1 MAQLRDV
8 AIVGAGVLGLA
19 AGRAVA
25 ARGRDAVILEQAEI
39 GHPGS
44 GSKGSCRIF
53 RVGYR
58 EPGYVT
64 AALQARDLWRTL
76 ETASGRQILYPRPQL
91 TFGTGMRSI
100 QEAMIAAG
108 APCELIPA
116 AEAARRFPAIAA
128 DGPALLEPDSA
139 VIAADQAL
147 AALVAGDAE
156 IRTGIRVTRMSDDGR
171 QVTLQTTAGD
181 FRARIVIVTA
191 GPWSGGLLATAG
203 VPLPGR
209 PVLEQVAYLRSPQA
223 DRDAGAGD
231 TASLPDNA
239 SAADTASL
247 PDAASA
253 PIFICHADQVPYGL
267 PVPGSPLYKIGI
279 HQSGPATDPDA
290 QDDSA
295 DFGLIRAL
303 AHVARR
309 YLPGYDPEPVAT
321 ERCIYDNS
329 PDEDFIVDRIGN
341 VVIGCGTSGHGFK
354 FGPLLGEWLADL
366 ATGSPDFAC
375 GASARQTQLDS
386 QLAQR
391 FTIGR
396 FRQPH

>member
-64 AALQARDLWRTL
+64 AALQARGLWRAL
-76 ETASGRQILYPRPQL
+76 ETASGRQILHPRPQL
-91 TFGTGMRSI
+91 TFGTGMGDI

-116 AEAARRFPAIAA
+116 AEAARRFPTIAA
-128 DGPALLEPDSA
+128 DGPVLLEPDSA

-147 AALVAGDAE
+147 AALAAGDAE

-181 FRARIVIVTA
+181 IRARTVIVTA

-223 DRDAGAGD
+223 DRD
-231 TASLPDNA
+231 T
-239 SAADTASL
+239 
-247 PDAASA
+247 

-295 DFGLIRAL
+295 DWGLIRAL
-303 AHVARR
+303 ARVARR

-366 ATGSPDFAC
+366 ATGRPDFAC
-375 GASARQTQLDS
+375 GAGVRQSQLDP

-391 FTIGR
+391 FTIRR

>member
-39 GHPGS
+39 GHPRS

-53 RVGYR
+53 RIGYR
-58 EPGYVT
+58 DPGYVT
-64 AALQARDLWRTL
+64 AALQARDLWHAL
-76 ETASGRQILYPRPQL
+76 ETASGRQILHPRPQL
-91 TFGTGMRSI
+91 TFGAGMRSI
-100 QEAMIAAG
+100 QEAIIAAG
-108 APCELIPA
+108 APCEFMPA

-128 DGPALLEPDSA
+128 GGPVLLEPDSA

-147 AALVAGDAE
+147 AALAAGDAE
-156 IRTGIRVTRMSDDGR
+156 IRTGIRVTRVSDDGR
-171 QVTLQTTAGD
+171 QVTLQTTAGEV
-181 FRARIVIVTA
+181 RARTAVITA

-203 VPLPGR
+203 VRIPGR
-209 PVLEQVAYLRSPQA
+209 PVLEQVAYLRAARA
-223 DRDAGAGD
+223 DGDASRADGD
-231 TASLPDNA
+231 A
-239 SAADTASL
+239 SAAAPASSA
-247 PDAASA
+247 DADGA

-279 HQSGPATDPDA
+279 HQSGPATDPDV

-295 DFGLIRAL
+295 DSGLIGAL
-303 AHVARR
+303 ARVTRR
-309 YLPGYDPEPVAT
+309 YLPGYDPEPVTT

-341 VVIGCGTSGHGFK
+341 IVIGCGTSGHGFK
-354 FGPLLGEWLADL
+354 FGPLLGEWLAGL
-366 ATGSPDFAC
+366 ATGIPDLAC
-375 GASARQTQLDS
+375 GTGVPPSQLDP

-391 FTIGR
+391 FTVRR
-396 FRQPH
+396 FRQAH

>member
-64 AALQARDLWRTL
+64 AALQARDSWRAL
-76 ETASGRQILYPRPQL
+76 ETASGRQILHPRLQL

-100 QEAMIAAG
+100 QEAMIGAG
-108 APCELIPA
+108 APCEVMPA

-128 DGPALLEPDSA
+128 GGPVLLEPDSA

-147 AALVAGDAE
+147 AALAAGEAE
-156 IRTGIRVTRMSDDGR
+156 IRTGIRVTRVSDDGR
-171 QVTLQTTAGD
+171 QVTLQTTAGEV
-181 FRARIVIVTA
+181 RARTAVITA
-191 GPWSGGLLATAG
+191 GPWSSGLLATAG
-203 VPLPGR
+203 VPIPGR
-209 PVLEQVAYLRSPQA
+209 PVLEQVAYLRA
-223 DRDAGAGD
+223 ARAGGE
-231 TASLPDNA
+231 A
-239 SAADTASL
+239 SADAPASSADA
-247 PDAASA
+247 DSA

-290 QDDSA
+290 QDDTA
-295 DFGLIRAL
+295 DSGLISAL
-303 AHVARR
+303 ARVTRR
-309 YLPGYDPEPVAT
+309 YLPAFDPEPVAT
-321 ERCIYDNS
+321 ERCVYDNS
-329 PDEDFIVDRIGN
+329 PDEDFIIDRIGN

-354 FGPLLGEWLADL
+354 FGPLLGEWLAGL
-366 ATGSPDFAC
+366 ATGLPDP
-375 GASARQTQLDS
+375 ARGTSLPQSQLDPR
-386 QLAQR
+386 LARR
-391 FTIGR
+391 FTIRR

>member
-8 AIVGAGVLGLA
+8 AIIGGGLLGLA
-19 AGRAVA
+19 AGRAIA
-25 ARGRDAVILEQAEI
+25 ARGRDVVILEQAET
-39 GHPGS
+39 GHSRS

-53 RVGYR
+53 RIGYR
-58 EPGYVT
+58 EPSYVA
-64 AALQARDLWRTL
+64 AALQSRELWRDL
-76 ETASGRQILYPRPQL
+76 EAASGRRILHPRPHL
-91 TFGTGMRSI
+91 TFGSGMRTVR
-100 QEAMIAAG
+100 EAMIAAG
-108 APCELIPA
+108 APCELISA

-128 DGPALLEPDSA
+128 GGPALLEPESA

-147 AALVAGDAE
+147 AALATDSAE
-156 IRTGIRVTRMSDDGR
+156 TRTGIRVTRLSDDGR
-171 QVTLQTTAGD
+171 QVTLQTTAGAV
-181 FRARIVIVTA
+181 RARTAIVTA
-191 GPWSGGLLATAG
+191 GPWSSALLASVG

-223 DRDAGAGD
+223 DANG
-231 TASLPDNA
+231 
-239 SAADTASL
+239 
-247 PDAASA
+247 SA

-290 QDDSA
+290 QDESA
-295 DFGLIRAL
+295 DRGLMSAL
-303 AHVARR
+303 ARVARR

-366 ATGSPDFAC
+366 ATGEAQSP
-375 GASARQTQLDS
+375 LDPE
-386 QLAQR
+386 LAQR
-391 FTIGR
+391 FAIRR
-396 FRQPH
+396 FRHRHEASPHGYRPHRPH

>member
-8 AIVGAGVLGLA
+8 AIIGGGLLGLA
-19 AGRAVA
+19 AGRAIA
-25 ARGRDAVILEQAEI
+25 ARGRDVVILEQAET
-39 GHPGS
+39 GHSRS

-53 RVGYR
+53 RIGYR
-58 EPGYVT
+58 EPSYVA
-64 AALQARDLWRTL
+64 AALQSRELWRDL
-76 ETASGRQILYPRPQL
+76 EAASGRRILHPRPHL
-91 TFGTGMRSI
+91 TFGSGMRTV

-108 APCELIPA
+108 APCELISA

-128 DGPALLEPDSA
+128 GGPALLEPESA

-147 AALVAGDAE
+147 AALATDSAE
-156 IRTGIRVTRMSDDGR
+156 TRSGIRVTRLSDDGS
-171 QVTLQTTAGD
+171 QVTLQTTAGAV
-181 FRARIVIVTA
+181 RARTAIVTA
-191 GPWSGGLLATAG
+191 GPWSSGLLASVG
-203 VPLPGR
+203 VPVPGR
-209 PVLEQVAYLRSPQA
+209 PVLEQVAYLRSPRA
-223 DRDAGAGD
+223 DG
-231 TASLPDNA
+231 NA
-239 SAADTASL
+239 SASGQGHTGQDGAG
-247 PDAASA
+247 A

-290 QDDSA
+290 QDESA
-295 DFGLIRAL
+295 DRGLMSAL
-303 AHVARR
+303 ARVARR

-366 ATGSPDFAC
+366 ATGEAHSP
-375 GASARQTQLDS
+375 LDPE
-386 QLAQR
+386 LAQR
-391 FTIGR
+391 FAIRR
-396 FRQPH
+396 FRHPHEASRH